1 MAVEKC
7 VTSTFLGF
15 YFVDHGTDNKNTEI
29 VLINITNYYSK
40 IELIH

>member
-7 VTSTFLGF
+7 VTSTFLGL
-15 YFVDHGTDNKNTEI
+15 YFVDHRTDNKNTEI